1 MHPVTTRLLSP
12 LDIGHL
18 TLKNRMIF
26 TPPQPSPSQPKLSCC
41 IQSRQAGL
49 VIASGVPV
57 CSEGQGSSSTP
68 GLYCAEQ
75 VTGWKVVTDTFHE
88 VGSLIAAQLWHVGRV
103 ATASPGKMTL
113 GDIRMTQQAF
123 VDAAVN
129 AMTAGFDLVEL
140 HGASHSLIGQF
151 LATGAHSRQDEYA
164 GSLESRA
171 RFLLEIVDTLI
182 GVLGAERIGVR
193 LSPWGLLN
201 DREDCAPHAM
211 ALYLAEELN
220 QRNIAYLH
228 VIEWMPGT
236 GPAYPE
242 GFRRWLRAAFK
253 KPLIMCA
260 DLNSERSERIL
271 LQGLAD
277 AVAMTAPF
285 SLYASQTTATATW
298 I

>member
-1 MHPVTTRLLSP
+1 
-12 LDIGHL
+12 
-18 TLKNRMIF
+18 
-26 TPPQPSPSQPKLSCC
+26 
-41 IQSRQAGL
+41 
-49 VIASGVPV
+49 
-57 CSEGQGSSSTP
+57 
-68 GLYCAEQ
+68 
-75 VTGWKVVTDTFHE
+75 
-88 VGSLIAAQLWHVGRV
+88 
-103 ATASPGKMTL
+103 MTL
-113 GDIRMTQQAF
+113 GDIRLTQQAF

-151 LATGAHSRQDEYA
+151 LATGPHSRQDEYA

-277 AVAMTAPF
+277 AVAMTTPF
-285 SLYASQTTATATW
+285 SLCASQTTATATW